1 MKFPKTDH
9 FDIDIVRS
17 KIMGPNTC
25 KLTEELMKGACIARG
40 SVVLDLGCGSG
51 ISSVMLAREYGLIT
65 YAADLWSD
73 PGENMRFFE
82 SQGLT
87 NREAIPMKA
96 DATQLPF
103 AHGFFDAVV
112 CVDSYNYYGR
122 DPEFLGNY
130 LLPFVKPGGEI
141 RLAIPGMVRDCHDDL
156 PACLLASWMP
166 EQLEYMHDMDY
177 WRQIISQTP
186 GVEIV
191 DMHEMACTR
200 EAWMDWIECDND
212 YARGDRA
219 AVGAGALDYLNTIAV
234 TLRKEWAAVG

>member
-1 MKFPKTDH
+1 MEFPKTNH

-25 KLTEELMKGACIARG
+25 KLTEELMEGAGIARG
-40 SVVLDLGCGSG
+40 SVVLDLGSGSG
-51 ISSVMLAREYGLIT
+51 ISSVMLAREYGLVT

-73 PGENMRFFE
+73 PSENMRFFE

-87 NREAIPMKA
+87 NREAIPVKA

-122 DPEFLGNY
+122 DPEFLGNC
-130 LLPFVKPGGEI
+130 LLPFVKPGGQLH
-141 RLAIPGMVRDCHDDL
+141 LAISGMVRDCHDNP
-156 PACLLASWMP
+156 PACLRTAWTA
-166 EQLEYMHDMDY
+166 EQLEYIHDMDY
-177 WRQIISQTP
+177 WRKMISCTP

-191 DMHEMACTR
+191 DMHEMACND
-200 EAWMDWIECDND
+200 EAWADWIECDND

-219 AVGAGALDYLNTIAV
+219 AVEAGALDYLNTIAV
-234 TLRKEWAAVG
+234 TLRKE

>member
-1 MKFPKTDH
+1 MEFPKTNH
-9 FDIDIVRS
+9 FDIGVVRS

-25 KLTEELMKGACIARG
+25 KLTEELMEGANIPRG
-40 SVVLDLGCGSG
+40 SVVLDLGSGTG
-51 ISSVMLAREYGLIT
+51 ISSVMLAREYGLVT

-82 SQGLT
+82 GQGLS
-87 NREAIPMKA
+87 NREVIPVKA

-122 DPEFLGNY
+122 DPEFLGTC
-130 LLPFVKPGGEI
+130 LLPFVKDSGELY
-141 RLAIPGMVRDCHDDL
+141 LAISGMVRDCHDNP
-156 PACLLASWMP
+156 PACLLTSWTP
-166 EQLEYMHDMDY
+166 EQLDYIHDMAW
-177 WRQIISQTP
+177 WRDMLGRTS

-191 DMHEMACTR
+191 DMREMACTR
-200 EAWMDWIECDND
+200 EAWADWIECDND

-219 AVGAGALDYLNTIAV
+219 AVESGALDYLNTIAV
-234 TLRKEWAAVG
+234 TLRKA

>member
-1 MKFPKTDH
+1 MEFPKTNH

-25 KLTEELMKGACIARG
+25 KLTEELMEGACIPRG
-40 SVVLDLGCGSG
+40 SVVLDLGSGSG
-51 ISSVMLAREYGLIT
+51 ISSVMLAREYGLVT

-73 PGENMRFFE
+73 PSENMRFFE

-87 NREAIPMKA
+87 NREVIPVKA

-122 DPEFLGNY
+122 DPEFLGNC
-130 LLPFVKPGGEI
+130 LLPFVKDGGMI
-141 RLAIPGMVRDCHDDL
+141 HLAISGMVRDCHDNP
-156 PACLLASWMP
+156 PACLLTTWTA
-166 EQLEYMHDMDY
+166 EQLEYIHDMEY
-177 WRQIISQTP
+177 WRKMISQTP

-191 DMHEMACTR
+191 DMHEMACND
-200 EAWMDWIECDND
+200 EAWADWIECDND

-219 AVGAGALDYLNTIAV
+219 AVEAGALEYLNTIAV
-234 TLRKEWAAVG
+234 TLRKM